1 MDIKKLFDENVK
13 KNNLV
18 QQVEKNL
25 EYVRQISEQVF
36 TNFDIGYRFEPSKGN
51 IDEPFGYDIFIG
63 KGNNSLYFRVSS
75 NGINFNN
82 SIYRKGTDKKLILE
96 VIKFCNERL
105 NRLP

>member
-18 QQVEKNL
+18 QQVEKIL
-25 EYVRQISEQVF
+25 QFVKQIYEQVS
-36 TNFDIGYRFEPSKGN
+36 TNFDIGYRFDVQKGN
-51 IDEPFGYDIFIG
+51 MDEPFGYDIFVG
-63 KGNNSLYFRVSS
+63 SGNGSLYFRVSS

-82 SIYRKGTDKKLILE
+82 SVYRKGTDKKLTLE
-96 VIKFCNERL
+96 VIKFCNDRL